1 MESFEPL
8 CINEL
13 TVELGGKKVVKS
25 VSLTVASGDWLS
37 IIGPNGSGKSSFLRA
52 IVGTIPAQGTA
63 HFHGNDLMA
72 LTPRLRAQTIS
83 IVPQIPVVPPRV
95 RVIDYVLLG
104 RTPYLSRGFQPTEE
118 DIGLALNVMEDL
130 DLQGVAGRFVT
141 EMSGG
146 ERQRVIIARALIQ
159 QPKLLLLDEPTT
171 ALDMGHQQEVL
182 ELVDL
187 QRKRLGLTVL
197 SAFHDLTLA
206 SQYGTSM
213 ALLVDGKVAKSGEP
227 QEILTEDS
235 LKDVYGANVLIQK
248 HGDQVSII
256 PERRNRSKG
265 NSNSDHLN

>member
-1 MESFEPL
+1 MESYEPL
-8 CINEL
+8 SINEL

-52 IVGTIPAQGTA
+52 IAGTIPSQGTA

-72 LTPRLRAQTIS
+72 LTARLRAQTIS

-118 DIGLALNVMEDL
+118 DIGLALTVMEDL
-130 DLQGVAGRFVT
+130 DLQGVAGRFVM

-213 ALLVDGKVAKSGEP
+213 ALLVDGKVAKSGQP

-248 HGDQVSII
+248 HGDQISII